1 MTMYNSC
8 LTKQN
13 QLKELFS
20 SFLTADERYNKII
33 DLGKK
38 QAFFDDAN
46 KTDAN
51 LVKGCQSKMYL
62 HTYKKEGLIYF
73 ETDSDALISK
83 GLGVLLTLVYSGEP
97 AEAILKC
104 PPDFLQEIGISTS
117 LSPSRSNGLFSL
129 HLKMKQEALKLY
141 MSA

>member
-1 MTMYNSC
+1 MYDSC
-8 LTKQN
+8 VAKQN
-13 QLKELFS
+13 KLKELFALFQS
-20 SFLTADERYNKII
+20 ADDRYNKII
-33 DLGKK
+33 ELGKM
-38 QAFFDDAN
+38 QPFYDDAN

-62 HTYKKEGLIYF
+62 YAYKKEGLIYF

-83 GLGVLLTLVYSGEP
+83 GLGVLLTSVYSGET

-104 PPDFLQEIGISTS
+104 PPDFLQDIGVSTS

-141 MSA
+141 MSV